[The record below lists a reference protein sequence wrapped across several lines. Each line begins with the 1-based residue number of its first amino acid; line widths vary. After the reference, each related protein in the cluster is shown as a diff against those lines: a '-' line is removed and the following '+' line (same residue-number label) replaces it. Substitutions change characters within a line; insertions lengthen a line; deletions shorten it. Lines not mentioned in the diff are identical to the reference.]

1 MKCDTQLLYG
11 ASGPTRVNEDGSR
24 RQMSAHA
31 RDKDMYRC
39 ACDRHCAEE
48 TDTQQGYQ
56 QRILKTQTWDPTL
69 SNISRH
75 LCTTT
80 SVQPHLGNKS
90 SLRLTHLQCSQF
102 TWSRNQRNVTSCHA
116 ADSVTFAERVRNSKS
131 RPCSMIH
138 KNWDRCS
145 QTVSHCTFINKFVQT
160 SLIPLHAHPD
170 SHSSNFSYLQLIS
183 PFAYSLVSHHSSSR
197 EELLRISRSP
207 LRRST
212 ISSSAVIIH
221 CASCRIFCRT
231 ASDFLEACFVKQSD
245 ISHRSTSSQFHHTL
259 PWP

>member
-1 MKCDTQLLYG
+1 MRSTL
-11 ASGPTRVNEDGSR
+11 R
-24 RQMSAHA
+24 RG
-31 RDKDMYRC
+31 
-39 ACDRHCAEE
+39 DRHTTRIPTKNSE
-48 TDTQQGYQ
+48 DTNLG
-56 QRILKTQTWDPTL
+56 
-69 SNISRH
+69 SN
-75 LCTTT
+75 
-80 SVQPHLGNKS
+80 SVQHFTSPLHDDKRATTPRQQS

-197 EELLRISRSP
+197 KNCYGSP
-207 LRRST
+207 APLCVGPT